1 MRDLIEV
8 LHPIL
13 NPVMSEMGLLESDWK
28 DLVSSSTD
36 TSFADVAMPCHSLS
50 KFLRKSP
57 LDIADDV
64 LDKLGDSASE
74 I

>member
-8 LHPIL
+8 LHPKL
-13 NPVMSEMGLLESDWK
+13 NPVMSDMGLLESDWK

-50 KFLRKSP
+50 KVLR
-57 LDIADDV
+57 
-64 LDKLGDSASE
+64 
-74 I
+74 